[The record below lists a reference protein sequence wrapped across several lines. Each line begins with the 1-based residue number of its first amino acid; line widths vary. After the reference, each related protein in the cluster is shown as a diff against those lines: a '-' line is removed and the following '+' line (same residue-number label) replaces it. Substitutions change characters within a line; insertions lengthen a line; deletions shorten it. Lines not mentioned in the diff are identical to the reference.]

1 MFMNDT
7 ALNSIVLTQTKLA
20 KKDDFTRYI
29 GSLLNAIY
37 HFVICF
43 PVAHEQNEKSNLAFD
58 SLHEIYNVN
67 SRKPS

>member
-1 MFMNDT
+1 MYERKST
-7 ALNSIVLTQTKLA
+7 SSTVLTPTKLA
-20 KKDDFTRYI
+20 KKENFTQYI
-29 GSLLNAIY
+29 GSLLNTIY

-43 PVAHEQNEKSNLAFD
+43 PVTHEPNEKSNLAFD